1 MLPTDEKGKERMFK
15 RERNKEPKLKRNT
28 DRINKN
34 KKDGRSFV
42 LDYWSYIYKQ
52 HRVQMAIMITEIKQ

>member
-1 MLPTDEKGKERMFK
+1 MFK
-15 RERNKEPKLKRNT
+15 RERNKEPKLKRNI

-42 LDYWSYIYKQ
+42 RDYWFYI
-52 HRVQMAIMITEIKQ
+52 